1 MKVRFYRWYN
11 AVLTVLLSMLGYG
24 CSTSEEEDVYMYGA
38 LVEYGAPH
46 ADYIVKGIVTDEA
59 ETPVQG
65 IKTFLK
71 QVDKTEAGT
80 IIFGMDSIQ
89 TNETGGYQLEYTG
102 LPQPGIKLIV
112 EDVDGEANG
121 GEFLSDTLD
130 IDFNKAV
137 QTKEGD
143 HRWYGGVYEITQDV
157 KLKKK
162 Q

>member
-1 MKVRFYRWYN
+1 M
-11 AVLTVLLSMLGYG
+11 
-24 CSTSEEEDVYMYGA
+24 
-38 LVEYGAPH
+38 
-46 ADYIVKGIVTDEA
+46 
-59 ETPVQG
+59 
-65 IKTFLK
+65 K

-102 LPQPGIKLIV
+102 LPQPSIKLIV

-130 IDFNKAV
+130 VNFDNAT
-137 QTKEGD
+137 QTGKGD
-143 HRWYGGVYEITQDV
+143 GKWYGGVYEVTQDV

>member
-1 MKVRFYRWYN
+1 MKVKFYRWYN

-24 CSTSEEEDVYMYGA
+24 CSSDEPMDMYGTP
-38 LVEYGAPH
+38 VEYGAPH
-46 ADYIVKGIVTDEA
+46 ADYIVKGLVTDEA
-59 ETPVQG
+59 ESPVQG

-130 IDFNKAV
+130 VDLIKAV

-143 HRWYGGVYEITQDV
+143 GRWYGGVYEITQDV

>member
-1 MKVRFYRWYN
+1 M
-11 AVLTVLLSMLGYG
+11 
-24 CSTSEEEDVYMYGA
+24 
-38 LVEYGAPH
+38 
-46 ADYIVKGIVTDEA
+46 
-59 ETPVQG
+59 
-65 IKTFLK
+65 K

-130 IDFNKAV
+130 VNFDNAT
-137 QTKEGD
+137 QTGKGD
-143 HRWYGGVYEITQDV
+143 GKWYGGVYEVTQDV

>member
-1 MKVRFYRWYN
+1 MKVKFYRWYN

-24 CSTSEEEDVYMYGA
+24 CSSDEPMDMYGTP
-38 LVEYGAPH
+38 VEYGAPH
-46 ADYIVKGIVTDEA
+46 ADYIVKGLVTDEA
-59 ETPVQG
+59 ESPVQG
-65 IKTFLK
+65 IKTSLK

-80 IIFGMDSIQ
+80 ITFGMDSIQ

-112 EDVDGEANG
+112 EDIDGEANG
-121 GEFLSDTLD
+121 GEFISDTLD
-130 IDFNKAV
+130 VDFNKAV

-143 HRWYGGVYEITQDV
+143 GRWYGGVYEITQDV